1 MITILFIII
10 LFSIIISIFFVV
22 LTQNNKLKQN
32 KLKQNKKNCSSIKL
46 NNKLNNKLNKCNI
59 PTILDNDKI
68 HLSLNQ
74 IQNLTYP
81 VYDYKWGGC
90 QANKPTKSSKFT
102 YI

>member
-1 MITILFIII
+1 MITILFTII
-10 LFSIIISIFFVV
+10 LFIIIISIFLVV

-32 KLKQNKKNCSSIKL
+32 KKNCASI
-46 NNKLNNKLNKCNI
+46 KLNNKLNKCNI
-59 PTILDNDKI
+59 PTILDKDKI

-81 VYDYKWGGC
+81 VYEYKWGGC
-90 QANKPTKSSKFT
+90 QANKPTKSSKIT

>member
-1 MITILFIII
+1 MITILFTII
-10 LFSIIISIFFVV
+10 LFIIIISIFLVV

-32 KLKQNKKNCSSIKL
+32 KLKQNKKNCGSI
-46 NNKLNNKLNKCNI
+46 KLNNKLNKCNI

-90 QANKPTKSSKFT
+90 QTNKPTKSSKFT

>member
-1 MITILFIII
+1 MITIIFIII
-10 LFSIIISIFFVV
+10 LSIFIFV
-22 LTQNNKLKQN
+22 TKQNNKLKQN
-32 KLKQNKKNCSSIKL
+32 KLKQNKKKCGSIKL

-59 PTILDNDKI
+59 PTILVNDKI